1 MEIGNLLETV
11 VMIIII
17 MAMITK
23 MIKELERR
31 IIDTE

>member
-11 VMIIII
+11 VMIMII

-23 MIKELERR
+23 MIKDIERR

>member
-11 VMIIII
+11 VMIMII